1 MIAWYAGET
10 WRLEAFRKGEDIYCA
25 SASKMFGVPVVKHGV
40 NGHLRQKGKQAELA
54 CIAEGQLVLTN
65 KGLIPIEKVTIQHQL
80 WDGERF
86 VKHDG
91 VIYKGVKEVITYEG
105 LTATKDHL
113 VWSEGKSEPV
123 QFEAAI
129 KSKSHLL
136 QTGNG
141 RSTIRMGENHQSRKK
156 VVSKMES
163 LQSSYAMSRLW
174 KDKVDGTKQF
184 TKKNIKRLSKLFT
197 TKNDTKCGWIEDYI
211 LQKQECEN
219 PKVKNY
225 AHIWWRGINSTFPS
239 IKSAGLWILK
249 NVENVH
255 KDLEMDRIDNNGNY
269 EEGNIRFVP
278 RIVNQANRRISVIPN
293 FQQKEWPYTRGVI
306 TRMFSKGMKR
316 EEIIKQ
322 AEMAVALKRKNWKLI
337 KQG

>member
-1 MIAWYAGET
+1 MKDLLQPKTTLSGAKENQSQYN
-10 WRLEAFRKGEDIYCA
+10 LKQPSKA
-25 SASKMFGVPVVKHGV
+25 SHISYKPEMVGQQFGWVKIISPEKRWSAKWNHC
-40 NGHLRQKGKQAELA
+40 N
-54 CIAEGQLVLTN
+54 VLTQCQGCGKIKWTELN
-65 KGLIPIEKVTIQHQL
+65 NLQRKISKGCQSCSQPRTIPKWL
-80 WDGERF
+80 DRR
-86 VKHDG
+86 
-91 VIYKGVKEVITYEG
+91 
-105 LTATKDHL
+105 LTA
-113 VWSEGKSEPV
+113 
-123 QFEAAI
+123 A
-129 KSKSHLL
+129 
-136 QTGNG
+136 
-141 RSTIRMGENHQSRKK
+141 
-156 VVSKMES
+156 
-163 LQSSYAMSRLW
+163 
-174 KDKVDGTKQF
+174 KQ
-184 TKKNIKRLSKLFT
+184 R
-197 TKNDTKCGWIEDYI
+197 
-211 LQKQECEN
+211 CEN

-225 AHIWWRGINSTFPS
+225 AQYGGRGIKFNFSS

-337 KQG
+337 QARLEFMTY